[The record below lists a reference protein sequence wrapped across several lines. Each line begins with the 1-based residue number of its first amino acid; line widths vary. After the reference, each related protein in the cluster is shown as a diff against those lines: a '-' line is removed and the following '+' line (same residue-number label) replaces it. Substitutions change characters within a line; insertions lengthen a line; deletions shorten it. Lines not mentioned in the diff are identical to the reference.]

1 MDSIAQKVRS
11 EYSGPLLC
19 GPLRVE
25 YRCYRP
31 RPRSHR
37 GRIWAATR
45 PDWDN
50 YAKAIGDA
58 LTGILW
64 VDDGRIVDGR
74 VLKLYADDDK
84 PRIEVSVSM
93 LNEQD
98 LNSGTK

>member
-19 GPLRVE
+19 GPLQVE

-37 GRIWAATR
+37 GRIWAATK

-58 LTGILW
+58 LTGVLW
-64 VDDGRIVDGR
+64 VDDVHIVDGR
-74 VLKLYADDDK
+74 VLKLYAEDGH
-84 PRIEVSVSM
+84 PRIEVLVSM
-93 LNEQD
+93 ANERG
-98 LNSGTK
+98 LNSGIK